1 MNICMHFH
9 VTCLLMK
16 ILLRDERIHAH
27 PSGKLRKLFFCLL
40 SIQGQ
45 QFHTPICPVRW
56 IKLQVRL
63 RKASSF
69 VSRNTDLLLSPRFQ
83 ELGFSTLPFS
93 GDTHIS
99 RRAQCMWKDIS
110 LLKTFFTSVQAVQFR
125 IKRSR
130 NVSTVCSTKHATLTL
145 LRELLLVLFF
155 AILGSYIKMHGVT
168 QLLVWGFGKCR
179 FIALVLYR
187 SSHA

>member
-99 RRAQCMWKDIS
+99 RSFKDLFHFRSGSTIPNQTIKKCLYGVQHETRHTDVTAWAAS
-110 LLKTFFTSVQAVQFR
+110 GTFFCYS
-125 IKRSR
+125 
-130 NVSTVCSTKHATLTL
+130 
-145 LRELLLVLFF
+145 
-155 AILGSYIKMHGVT
+155 
-168 QLLVWGFGKCR
+168 GF
-179 FIALVLYR
+179 L
-187 SSHA
+187 H